1 MDEQQTAVEDI
12 EKQLYNREQ
21 KARSGGRLMS
31 VDALRGFDMF
41 WIIGG
46 GAIFA
51 SLHDAVGHPATA
63 WIATQLTH
71 KRWEGFRFED
81 LIMPLFMFIVG
92 VVMPFSFNKRLDAG
106 DTKAKLYLHI
116 VRRTI
121 ILFILGMIAQG
132 NLLDYDPSTL
142 HIYSNTL
149 QAIAAGYFIAAIIML
164 NLRPA
169 GQVAVTAALLLLFWA
184 LMTLV
189 PVPNFGAG
197 KLTPDEN
204 LAIYIDRII
213 FRGFIDGTDP
223 PYTWILSGMTFACTV
238 MLGVMAGDLLRSE
251 GSAGQKFLLL
261 TAAGVGCLAAGA
273 IWNIWFPIIKHIWTS
288 SFVLFSGGICYLLLA
303 LFYLVI
309 DVWGLKKWAFGFVVI
324 GMNAIAVYMATHLI
338 NFRNIGGVFV
348 DGLEKFTGDWFGFI
362 RAVAGFIVVWLLLW
376 WMYRKKSFIKI

>member
-1 MDEQQTAVEDI
+1 MDEQQTTVEDI
-12 EKQLYNREQ
+12 EKQLCGREQ
-21 KARSGGRLMS
+21 KVKGSSRLMS

-63 WIATQLTH
+63 WIAEQLTH
-71 KRWEGFRFED
+71 VKWEGFQFED

-92 VVMPFSFNKRLDAG
+92 VVMPFSFSKRLDAG
-106 DTKAKLYLHI
+106 ESKAKLYLHI

-121 ILFILGMIAQG
+121 ILFILGMVAQG
-132 NLLDYDPSTL
+132 HLLEYDISKL

-149 QAIAAGYFIAAIIML
+149 QAIAAGYIIAAIIML
-164 NLRPA
+164 NLRPV
-169 GQVAVTAALLLLFWA
+169 GQIVVTAALLLLFWA
-184 LMTLV
+184 LMMLV

-213 FRGFIDGTDP
+213 LRGFIDGTDP
-223 PYTWILSGMTFACTV
+223 PYTWILSSMTFACTV
-238 MLGVMAGDLLRSE
+238 MLGVMAGHLLRSDK
-251 GSAGQKFLLL
+251 SAGKKFLLL
-261 TAAGVGCLAAGA
+261 TAAGVGCLAVGA
-273 IWNIWFPIIKHIWTS
+273 IWNIKFLIIKHIWTS
-288 SFVLFSGGICYLLLA
+288 SFVLFSGGICFLLLA

-324 GMNAIAVYMATHLI
+324 GTNAIAVYMATHLI

-362 RAVAGFIVVWLLLW
+362 RVVAGFVVVWLLLW
-376 WMYRKKSFIKI
+376 WMYRKKSFVKI